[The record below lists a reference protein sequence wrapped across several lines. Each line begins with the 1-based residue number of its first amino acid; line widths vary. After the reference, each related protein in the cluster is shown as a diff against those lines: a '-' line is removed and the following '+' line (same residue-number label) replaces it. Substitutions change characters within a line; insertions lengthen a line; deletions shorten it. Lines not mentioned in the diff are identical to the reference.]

1 LATSST
7 LDARPHSA
15 LFFYEPQSFA
25 GWQVGVFQRFLSV
38 LVLASATGNRMPRR
52 ISAVLHEKLT
62 AFLAGDSIE
71 HVVGDVTHMDGSYQ
85 TIDR

>member
-1 LATSST
+1 
-7 LDARPHSA
+7 
-15 LFFYEPQSFA
+15 
-25 GWQVGVFQRFLSV
+25 V

-62 AFLAGDSIE
+62 ALLAGDSIE